1 MLKRLSILLSL
12 AVAPLCALPVDCADV
27 STVEDLLN
35 ANPLGGCRMEQ
46 LIFSSFTYTGDVLP
60 RRVIAV
66 AQASEGEAENTYG
79 FYFAPKAT
87 YKWRR
92 NFTLGY
98 ALTLLPTTPDASIRS
113 SLEQANFGTGAQN
126 AASLISTKTPAGA
139 VHPVNRTHAT
149 DVRSFDRTL
158 ELTSRTEVFIPT
170 GGLVASIQEDYTIST
185 PEPSHLLAAGMF
197 LAALLARRR
206 FRARSGD

>member
-12 AVAPLCALPVDCADV
+12 AAAPLCALPVDCADI

-35 ANPLGGCRMEQ
+35 ANASGGCQLEQ
-46 LIFSSFTYTGDVLP
+46 FVFSNFTYTGDVLP

-66 AQASEGEAENTYG
+66 AQASEAEAEHTYG

-92 NFTLGY
+92 NFILGY
-98 ALTLLPTTPDASIRS
+98 TVTLLPSASDASIDS
-113 SLEQANFGTGAQN
+113 SLVQANFGTGAQN
-126 AASLISTKTPAGA
+126 PASLISTKTPAGA
-139 VHPVNRTHAT
+139 VHALDRAHTT
-149 DVRSFDRTL
+149 DVRFFERTL
-158 ELTSRTEVFIPT
+158 GLTSLTEVYIPA

-185 PEPSHLLAAGMF
+185 PEPSHFLAAGMF
-197 LAALLARRR
+197 LAALIARLR
-206 FRARSGD
+206 FR